1 MIYPVEPREG
11 PDSVFL
17 AFEEHEKFTGSR
29 GDGDGFEFV
38 FASEFRDAISAF
50 LVKTV
55 RCFFFPAQHSPGLF
69 SLVGRAPA

>member
-1 MIYPVEPREG
+1 MAMIYPVEPREG

-17 AFEEHEKFTGSR
+17 AFEEHEKFTGLR

-50 LVKTV
+50 LVKTG
-55 RCFFFPAQHSPGLF
+55 RCVFFFCAELSWPL
-69 SLVGRAPA
+69 